1 MPQASPPARAGGAKV
16 TSLSERV
23 AWQPTV
29 STATGTDAS
38 VPTTA
43 TVLEALSTL
52 DRSAAKSLASR
63 LADIA
68 QAGFPEAALEMS
80 VIRFPSE
87 S

>member
-1 MPQASPPARAGGAKV
+1 M
-16 TSLSERV
+16 SERV
-23 AWQPTV
+23 ASQASV